1 MYVVVRVKNTVF
13 SLTNLIIDFL
23 LFIII
28 TSLNTIIINVG
39 EGRSICGIKARLDYA
54 VVRNYSSRRSSL
66 RLPHTLAGHFF
77 EPGSPTRERL

>member
-1 MYVVVRVKNTVF
+1 MYVVVVRVKNTVF

-39 EGRSICGIKARLDYA
+39 EGRSICGISA
-54 VVRNYSSRRSSL
+54 VGL
-66 RLPHTLAGHFF
+66 RCSTKLFI
-77 EPGSPTRERL
+77 